1 MKRALAIYGSPRRDG
16 VTSRLHDAFLS
27 GLGGA
32 GVTGYRPYELDIRPC
47 TDCGRCRD
55 EFACVHDDGMSGL
68 YAALRDCDFL
78 SISSPLYF
86 SSPPAPLKAFIDRCQ
101 VFWELGLR
109 EPGALRLKRGF
120 FIAAG
125 AGDYARM
132 FEPSVAIIRHFFKT
146 LGCEFS
152 EEDFLLV
159 RGADGELSAG
169 SLARAQVLGEKYSAY
184 LNGGG

>member
-27 GLGGA
+27 GLA
-32 GVTGYRPYELDIRPC
+32 GVEVTALRAYELDIRPC
-47 TDCGRCRD
+47 TDCGSCRD
-55 EFACVHDDGMSGL
+55 EFACVHRDGMSGL
-68 YAALRDCDFL
+68 YAALRDCDLL

-109 EPGALRLKRGF
+109 EPGALRGKRGF

-125 AGDYARM
+125 AGDYAGM
-132 FEPSVAIIRHFFKT
+132 FEPSVTVIRHYFNT
-146 LGCEFS
+146 LGCEFR

-159 RGADGELSAG
+159 RGTDGGLPNG
-169 SLARAQVLGEKYSAY
+169 SLDRARALGRKYSLY